1 MVNWILQKI
10 IGTHHERECKRL
22 WPVVERINRL
32 EPEILP
38 LTDEALRAKTEELR
52 ARLAKALAP
61 HAFTP
66 PHGLS
71 GRGSC
76 GAGFI
81 TPASPEW
88 YALNHDERLALRRER
103 RAIQQRALGAILPE
117 AFAVVRE
124 AARRTLNMRHFD
136 VQLLGGLVL
145 HEGKIAEMATGEGK
159 TLVATLPAYLNA
171 LTGRGVHIVTVNDY
185 LARRDARWM
194 GPIYHALGLS
204 VGVIQGVDPAER
216 RPGEESLSFRY
227 DPTFVA
233 SNDRFIHLRPV
244 SRREAYRV
252 DITYGQNNE
261 FGFDYL
267 RDNMRF
273 RKEDLTQGEFHYAIV
288 DEVDSILVDEARTP
302 LIISGPAEESTE
314 LYHRLDQLVRKLRKA
329 DDYEVDEK
337 DHAVSLNEAGIK
349 RAEELLGVANL
360 YDEVNMRLVHHINQ
374 ALRAH
379 ELFRRDVDYMVKDG
393 EIIIVDEFT
402 GRLMPG
408 RRWSDGLHQ
417 AIEAKEGVRIRQ
429 ENQTLASVTF
439 QNYFRMYEKLAG
451 MTGTASTE
459 AQEFSQIY
467 SLDVVA
473 IPTNR
478 RLIRTNHPDMVYKT
492 EEEKFLAVVQEI
504 VELYRM
510 GRPVLI
516 GTISIEKSER
526 LSRMLKEPG
535 ALLARLAT
543 VCQWTRDE
551 LKKEQ
556 VNPELRQAMDQALAR
571 PAAITEP
578 HALEWL
584 GRVKQQ
590 LPKSLLVYRWETI
603 LRLVQA
609 IATIR
614 EGLRH
619 SVLNAKYHEQEAHIV
634 AQAGR
639 KHAVTIATNMA
650 GRGTD
655 ILLGGSPQALADDAI
670 RQEESRRQPPPH
682 AGAEQAAADAGP
694 PQPLAEDERRAIIE
708 RFQQQCAK
716 EHDEVV
722 ALGGLHVLGTE
733 RHEAR
738 RIDNQL
744 RGRSG
749 RQGDPGSSRFYLS
762 LADDLMRV
770 FGSDRIARLMEF
782 KWFQWEEGL
791 PIEHP
796 MVTRAIETAQRRVEG
811 HNFDIRKQLLEYDNT
826 MNRQREVIYEQ
837 RHRILE
843 GVNLGG
849 LVVDIMG
856 EVVDGLLETFAPA
869 AQRPDAWD
877 LNGLRE
883 ALGRQF
889 GVPMP
894 PEEAPPA
901 DRPTGGDREALADR
915 LVEAFRLAYDAK
927 RAAIGPE
934 LMAQLERTVLLS
946 VMDAKWKDH
955 LYMMD
960 ALREGIHLRAYG
972 QRDPL
977 VEYQREA
984 YAMFQDMIA
993 SIKAE
998 SLELLLR
1005 VQPVAEARPVSVFAK
1020 TPVTELHPDAAE
1032 AARILP
1038 QRPVEVGS
1046 GLGALGSGQLP
1057 PAPSPQP
1064 PATVRSQPASVMRA
1078 GPKVGRN
1085 EPCPCGSGLKYKR
1098 CHGK

>member
-1 MVNWILQKI
+1 MVNWLLQKL
-10 IGTHHERECKRL
+10 IGTYHERECKRL
-22 WPVVERINRL
+22 WPIVERINRL
-32 EPEILP
+32 EPEVQQR
-38 LTDEALRAKTEELR
+38 TDAELRAKTPELKQ
-52 ARLAKALAP
+52 RLAQALAG
-61 HAFTP
+61 HTFLTP
-66 PHGLS
+66 S
-71 GRGSC
+71 
-76 GAGFI
+76 
-81 TPASPEW
+81 SPEW
-88 YALNHDERLALRRER
+88 YERNHDERSALRRAR
-103 RAIQQRALGAILPE
+103 RAVQQRALDALLPE

-124 AARRTLNMRHFD
+124 AARRTVNMRHFD

-159 TLVATLPAYLNA
+159 TLVATLAAYLNA

-204 VGVIQGVDPAER
+204 VGAIQGVDPAER
-216 RPGEESLSFRY
+216 RPGEESLSFLY
-227 DPTFVA
+227 DPAWTQA
-233 SNDRFIHLRPV
+233 AERFLYLRPV
-244 SRREAYRV
+244 GRREAYAA

-273 RKEDLTQGEFHYAIV
+273 RKEDLSQREFHYAIV
-288 DEVDSILVDEARTP
+288 DEVDSILIDEARTP

-314 LYHRLDQLVRKLRKA
+314 LYYRLDKLVGRLEKGSH
-329 DDYEVDEK
+329 YEVDEQE
-337 DHAVSLNEAGIK
+337 HTVSLSEEGI
-349 RAEELLGVANL
+349 RRGEELLGVDNL
-360 YDEVNMRLVHHINQ
+360 YDESNMRLVHHIHQ

-379 ELFRRDVDYMVKDG
+379 ELFRCDVEYMVKDG

-459 AQEFSQIY
+459 AQEFSTIY
-467 SLDVVA
+467 RLDVVA

-478 RLIRTNHPDMVYKT
+478 PLIRTNYPDVVYKT
-492 EEEKFLAVVQEI
+492 EDEKFLAVVQEI
-504 VELYRM
+504 VELFRAGQPM
-510 GRPVLI
+510 LI

-526 LSRMLKEPG
+526 LSRLLKEPG
-535 ALLARLAT
+535 PLITRLGR
-543 VCQWTRDE
+543 VCQLALED
-551 LKKEQ
+551 LKKASLPE
-556 VNPELRQAMDQALAR
+556 ELRSQLAQDLAR
-571 PAAITEP
+571 PAAFTE
-578 HALEWL
+578 ALAEDRL
-584 GRVKQQ
+584 SRVKQAD
-590 LPKSLLVYRWETI
+590 PKAVLVYRLEDI
-603 LRLVQA
+603 LRLVRA
-609 IATIR
+609 ITAIR
-614 EGLRH
+614 AGLAH
-619 SVLNAKYHEQEAHIV
+619 NVLNAKYHEQEARIV

-639 KHAVTIATNMA
+639 KGAVTIATNMA

-655 ILLGGSPQALADDAI
+655 ILLGGNPQALADDVI
-670 RQEESRRQPPPH
+670 RDEEAKRQ
-682 AGAEQAAADAGP
+682 A
-694 PQPLAEDERRAIIE
+694 PLSEEERRAIVE
-708 RFQQQCAK
+708 RFARQCQE
-716 EHDEVV
+716 EHDQVV
-722 ALGGLHVLGTE
+722 ARGGLHVLGTE

-749 RQGDPGSSRFYLS
+749 RQGDPGSSRFHLS

-782 KWFQWEEGL
+782 KWFQWEEGM

-796 MVTRAIETAQRRVEG
+796 MVTKAIETAQRRVEG

-843 GVNLGG
+843 GVDLQG
-849 LVVDIMG
+849 LVRDIIA
-856 EVVDGLLETFAPA
+856 EVADGFMETFAPKEL
-869 AQRPDAWD
+869 RPEAWN
-877 LNGLRE
+877 LAGLRE
-883 ALGRQF
+883 LVHRQF
-889 GVPMP
+889 GLALA
-894 PEEAPPA
+894 E
-901 DRPTGGDREALADR
+901 EALAGDR
-915 LVEAFRLAYDAK
+915 DAIAQRLTEAFEHAYDAK
-927 RAAIGPE
+927 GASVGPD
-934 LMAQLERTVLLS
+934 LMRYLERTVLLS

-972 QRDPL
+972 QRDPI

-993 SIKAE
+993 SIKGE
-998 SLELLLR
+998 SLSLLLR
-1005 VQPVAEARPVSVFAK
+1005 VQPVTEARPGSVFAR
-1020 TPVTELHPDAAE
+1020 TPVTEVHPDAAE
-1032 AARILP
+1032 AARFAP
-1038 QRPVEVGS
+1038 QPADEPVAVS
-1046 GLGALGSGQLP
+1046 A
-1057 PAPSPQP
+1057 PAPSGPAPQP
-1064 PATVRSQPASVMRA
+1064 VAQHA
-1078 GPKVGRN
+1078 GSKVGRN
-1085 EPCPCGSGLKYKR
+1085 EPCPCGSGKKYKK
-1098 CHGK
+1098 CHAK

>member
-1 MVNWILQKI
+1 MVNWILQKV
-10 IGTHHERECKRL
+10 IGTYHERERKRL
-22 WPVVERINRL
+22 WPVVESITRL
-32 EPEILP
+32 EPEIQQ
-38 LTDEALRAKTEELR
+38 LTDAQLRAKTDDLR
-52 ARLAKALAP
+52 ARLRQSLASQK
-61 HAFTP
+61 F
-66 PHGLS
+66 LS
-71 GRGSC
+71 PSD
-76 GAGFI
+76 
-81 TPASPEW
+81 PAW
-88 YALNHDERLALRRER
+88 YELNHDERIALKKAQ
-103 RAIQQRALGAILPE
+103 RAIQQRAFAAVLPE

-124 AARRTLNMRHFD
+124 AARRTVAMRPFD
-136 VQLLGGLVL
+136 VQLLGGIML

-204 VGVIQGVDPAER
+204 VGAIQGVDPAER
-216 RPGEESLSFRY
+216 RPGEESLSFLY
-227 DPTFVA
+227 DPTWTEA
-233 SNDRFIHLRPV
+233 TERFLHLRPV
-244 SRREAYRV
+244 QRREAYAA

-273 RKEDLTQGEFHYAIV
+273 RLEDMVQREFHYAIV
-288 DEVDSILVDEARTP
+288 DEVDSILIDEARTP
-302 LIISGPAEESTE
+302 LIISGPAEESTD
-314 LYHRLDQLVRKLRKA
+314 LYYRLDKLVRQLTKGEA
-329 DDYEVDEK
+329 FDVDEK
-337 DHAVSLNEAGIK
+337 DHAVSLTEDGIK

-360 YDEVNMRLVHHINQ
+360 YDETNMRLVHHINQ

-379 ELFRRDVDYMVKDG
+379 ELYKVDVDYMVKDG

-417 AIEAKEGVRIRQ
+417 AIEAKEGVKIRQ

-459 AQEFSQIY
+459 AQEFTAIY
-467 SLDVVA
+467 GLDVVSV
-473 IPTNR
+473 PTNR
-478 RLIRTNHPDMVYKT
+478 PLIRTNYPDVVFKT

-504 VELYRM
+504 VSLHRTSQ
-510 GRPVLI
+510 PVLI

-526 LSRMLKEPG
+526 LSRLLKEPG
-535 ALLARLAT
+535 PMVTWLGAVSQRAL
-543 VCQWTRDE
+543 DE
-551 LKKEQ
+551 LKKESL
-556 VNPELRQAMDQALAR
+556 PEALRARLLQAWSR
-571 PAAITEP
+571 PATITESQ
-578 HALEWL
+578 AEEFLTL
-584 GRVKQQ
+584 LKQEA
-590 LPKSLLVYRWETI
+590 PKSILAYRAEEI
-603 LRLVQA
+603 QRLVQA

-614 EGLRH
+614 AGLPH
-619 SVLNAKYHEQEAHIV
+619 HVLNAKYHEQEAGIV

-639 KHAVTIATNMA
+639 KGAVTIATNMA

-655 ILLGGSPQALADDAI
+655 ILLGGNPQALADHAIHEEEAAREALLEDAAKQAI
-670 RQEESRRQPPPH
+670 AQRFKQTCEEERRQ
-682 AGAEQAAADAGP
+682 
-694 PQPLAEDERRAIIE
+694 
-708 RFQQQCAK
+708 
-716 EHDEVV
+716 VV
-722 ALGGLHVLGTE
+722 AAGGLHILGTE

-762 LADDLMRV
+762 FADDLMRI

-837 RHRILE
+837 RRRILE
-843 GVNLGG
+843 GVDLEG
-849 LVVDIMG
+849 LIRDIIE
-856 EVVDGLLETFAPA
+856 EVVDDLIGTFAPEE
-869 AQRPDAWD
+869 QRPDAWD
-877 LNGLRE
+877 LKGLRD
-883 ALGRQF
+883 AAGHQF
-889 GVPMP
+889 MVSLDDA
-894 PEEAPPA
+894 APS
-901 DRPTGGDREALADR
+901 GDRETIGARVID
-915 LVEAFRLAYDAK
+915 AFERAYEAK
-927 RAAIGPE
+927 RAAIGVE
-934 LMAQLERTVLLS
+934 LMRRHEATVLLL
-946 VMDAKWKDH
+946 VIDTKWKDH
-955 LYMMD
+955 LYLMD

-972 QRDPL
+972 QRDPV

-984 YAMFQDMIA
+984 HQMFQEMIE
-993 SIKAE
+993 SIKVE
-998 SLELLLR
+998 SLTMLLR
-1005 VQPVAEARPVSVFAK
+1005 LQPAVEARPVNVFERL
-1020 TPVTELHPDAAE
+1020 PHQELHPEATPITAAVASAQQE
-1032 AARILP
+1032 
-1038 QRPVEVGS
+1038 ESS
-1046 GLGALGSGQLP
+1046 GFGVLGSGQLP
-1057 PAPSPQP
+1057 PTPNPQP
-1064 PATVRSQPASVMRA
+1064 PTSLQRS

-1085 EPCPCGSGLKYKR
+1085 DPCPCGSKLKYKK